1 MTIVP
6 GRYRIKNHASWTTLD
21 ESGGGGG
28 AISGWTQNDG
38 DNQHWDVNIGEDG
51 TYTIRN
57 AASGLSLFAD
67 GAYDGSKVSASEE
80 RVGWHVEQHDEGW
93 AYIIYPGS
101 GHVVDLDN
109 GNAEDGTSVSLWG
122 RNDESKQQQW
132 FFEGL

>member
-57 AASGLSLFAD
+57 AASGSSLFAD
-67 GAYDGSKVSASEE
+67 GAYDGSKVYTHPIDAISQMRWSS
-80 RVGWHVEQHDEGW
+80 
-93 AYIIYPGS
+93 IIYPGS

-109 GNAEDGTSVSLWG
+109 GNAEDGTSVNLWG